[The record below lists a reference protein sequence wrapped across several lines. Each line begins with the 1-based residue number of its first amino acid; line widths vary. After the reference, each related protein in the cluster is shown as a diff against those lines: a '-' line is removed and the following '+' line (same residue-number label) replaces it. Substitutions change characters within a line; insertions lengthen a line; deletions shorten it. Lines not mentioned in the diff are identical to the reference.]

1 MKPFAR
7 GCVTASK
14 PARDLRWERVSKGA
28 HMNVGKLRSY
38 LRNAE
43 RVLGLLEGKRHGHHR
58 HHGRGHHG
66 RRGSGVGNEVLRQI
80 LRRIR

>member
-1 MKPFAR
+1 
-7 GCVTASK
+7 
-14 PARDLRWERVSKGA
+14 
-28 HMNVGKLRSY
+28 MNVGRIRRY

-43 RVLGLLEGKRHGHHR
+43 QVLGLVEGKRHGHSR

-66 RRGSGVGNEVLRQI
+66 RRRGGMSNEVLRQI

>member
-1 MKPFAR
+1 MR
-7 GCVTASK
+7 NLR
-14 PARDLRWERVSKGA
+14 RDRVKKGER
-28 HMNVGKLRSY
+28 MNVGKIRSY

-43 RVLGLLEGKRHGHHR
+43 RMLGLVEGKRHGHHR

-66 RRGSGVGNEVLRQI
+66 RRGGGMGNEVLRQI